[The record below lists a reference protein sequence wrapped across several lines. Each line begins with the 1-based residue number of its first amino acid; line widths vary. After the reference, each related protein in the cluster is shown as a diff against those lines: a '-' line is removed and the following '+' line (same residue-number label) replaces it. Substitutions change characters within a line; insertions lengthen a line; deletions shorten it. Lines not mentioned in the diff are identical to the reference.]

1 MHTFPQSQ
9 ETVGCQNRFPW
20 LTWPRFLLAENTHWR
35 SLRLICQLLQ
45 RWALHGLSS
54 FKSLN
59 GVITGL
65 PQKLRVSSQDDFTH
79 LYSCKRRPQCPAKHP
94 MWEFHEKPVNLV
106 SVLTLLSQGFFLLP
120 SHLQFYDSRGE
131 VHLAAGEL
139 IGEIKDIPCSI
150 TKCQAFH
157 AKLQPAVC

>member
-1 MHTFPQSQ
+1 MGVPR
-9 ETVGCQNRFPW
+9 ETSESGQCFNSVVSR
-20 LTWPRFLLAENTHWR
+20 LFLA
-35 SLRLICQLLQ
+35 SLGMIL
-45 RWALHGLSS
+45 
-54 FKSLN
+54 
-59 GVITGL
+59 
-65 PQKLRVSSQDDFTH
+65 
-79 LYSCKRRPQCPAKHP
+79 
-94 MWEFHEKPVNLV
+94 
-106 SVLTLLSQGFFLLP
+106 